1 MRLRWLAREHLHYL
15 QWHRER
21 FLLGA

>member
-1 MRLRWLAREHLHYL
+1 MRLRWLASEHLHYL

-21 FLLGA
+21 FLLSA